1 MEWSVLGLTTCIEA
15 LIEPMNCH
23 KKEESS
29 YSVLDAM
36 VCIAGK
42 KNLRIAYSL
51 QSSRQIKTRQQG
63 KPKKGLVQVLRHQI
77 Y

>member
-1 MEWSVLGLTTCIEA
+1 MVSAGFTTWIEA

-29 YSVLDAM
+29 YSVLDEM

-51 QSSRQIKTRQQG
+51 QSLRQIKTRQQG
-63 KPKKGLVQVLRHQI
+63 KPKKGLVQVL
-77 Y
+77 